1 MKTKANIL
9 LFGTGAVGSFYGSIL
24 ARGGASV
31 SAVCRSDYDIVKKS
45 GIEIKSPT
53 GDYLFRPEKVY
64 RDAGE
69 SEKPYDYIIVALK
82 ALPEIDSV
90 SIIKEAVSE
99 NTAIVILQ
107 NGINVEESIAAS
119 FPENE
124 IISALAF
131 ICVTRIAHGIVDHQD
146 QGRLT
151 LGTYPSGISSK
162 VEKLTE
168 IFQNGGIT
176 ADGVEDVIAARWRKL
191 MWNAP
196 FNPLSVIGGGLD
208 TRTMLESPLFTD
220 LIRSVMKEVV
230 ALSIADGHPLDYEII
245 EKTIS
250 DTSKM
255 QPYKTSMLLD
265 YQNRRPMEVDVILGN
280 ALKAGE
286 KYGIDTPR
294 LKTLCQILS
303 MMNEENLKQVNT

>member
-1 MKTKANIL
+1 M
-9 LFGTGAVGSFYGSIL
+9 GSYYGSIL

-45 GIEIKSPT
+45 GIKIISPA
-53 GDYLFRPEKVY
+53 GDFHFTPEKVY
-64 RDAGE
+64 RSAGE
-69 SEKPYDYIIVALK
+69 SEKGYDYIIVALK
-82 ALPEIDSV
+82 SLPEIDTV
-90 SIIKEAVSE
+90 SIIKDAVSE

-107 NGINVEESIAAS
+107 NGTNVEESIAAA

-131 ICVTRIAHGIVDHQD
+131 ICVTRIAHGIIDHQD

-151 LGTYPSGISSK
+151 LGTYPAGIFAGA
-162 VEKLTE
+162 EKLAD
-168 IFQNGGIT
+168 IFRNGGAA
-176 ADGVEDVIAARWRKL
+176 ADAVEDVVSARWRKL

-208 TRTMLESPLFTD
+208 TRTMLSSPLFTD

-230 ALSIADGHPLDYEII
+230 DISIADRHPLDYEMIDR
-245 EKTIS
+245 TIS

-265 YQNRRPMEVDVILGN
+265 YENRRPMEVDVILGN
-280 ALKAGE
+280 AVKAGE
-286 KYGIDTPR
+286 KYGIDIPR
-294 LKTLCQILS
+294 LKTLYQILS
-303 MMNEENLKQVNT
+303 MLNEENLRG

>member
-1 MKTKANIL
+1 MNNKAKIL
-9 LFGTGAVGSFYGSIL
+9 LFGTGAVGSYYGSIL

-31 SAVCRSDYDIVKKS
+31 SAVCRSDYDTVKKI
-45 GIEIKSPT
+45 GIEIKSIN
-53 GDYLFRPEKVY
+53 GDFHFTPEKVY
-64 RDAGE
+64 RSADEAE
-69 SEKPYDYIIVALK
+69 NPYDYIIVALK
-82 ALPEIDSV
+82 ALPEIDTV
-90 SIIKEAVSE
+90 SIIKSAVSE

-107 NGINVEESIAAS
+107 NGINVEESIEAA

-131 ICVTRIAHGIVDHQD
+131 ICVTRIAHGIIDHQD
-146 QGRLT
+146 HGRLA
-151 LGTYPSGISSK
+151 LGTYPAGISPK
-162 VEKLTE
+162 VEALIN
-168 IFQNGGIT
+168 IFRNGGVT

-208 TRTMLESPLFTD
+208 TGIMLGSPLFTD
-220 LIRSVMKEVV
+220 LIRSVMQEVV

-245 EKTIS
+245 DKTIS

-265 YQNRRPMEVDVILGN
+265 YENRRPMEVEVILGN
-280 ALKAGE
+280 ALKSGK

-294 LKTLCQILS
+294 LKTLYQILY
-303 MMNEENLKQVNT
+303 MMNEENLK